1 MFDSITEALEA
12 LKNGE
17 LIIVVDD
24 EDRENEGDLVGIA
37 EYLKPE
43 SINFMATYGRGLICT
58 PMDESIARKLEL
70 PPMADENSDPHST
83 AFTVSVDHYT
93 TTTGI
98 SAFERFDTIMALIDG
113 DSKPSHFNMPGHIFP
128 LVAKPGGVIERM
140 GHTEASVDL
149 SKLAGAKPVGVIC
162 EIMNDDGTMA
172 RVDELNTYK
181 EKHQLK
187 MITIEDLKQFILKE
201 QRIELDSEVNLPT
214 AFGTFKMYGFKDK
227 LTGEEHVALVHGE
240 IRQNM
245 NVRIHSECLT
255 GDVFHSARCDCGEQ
269 LEKAMEIISEE
280 DGVILYMRQEGR
292 GIGLLNKL
300 KAYELIEQ
308 GFDTVTANEH
318 LGFNADLRTYEAA
331 GGMLKILG
339 LNEVTLLSNNPKKA
353 AGLSED
359 GIQVNR
365 RSHIVE
371 ANIYNDDYLK
381 TKREKM
387 GHQLQEDMK

>member
-24 EDRENEGDLVGIA
+24 EDRENEVDLVGIA

-43 SINFMATYGRGLICT
+43 SINFMAIYGRGLICT

-172 RVDELNTYK
+172 RVDDLNTYK

-214 AFGTFKMYGFKDK
+214 AFGTFKMHGFKDK

-353 AGLSED
+353 AGLAED

>member
-172 RVDELNTYK
+172 RVDDLNTYK

-214 AFGTFKMYGFKDK
+214 AFGTFKMHGFKDK

-353 AGLSED
+353 VGLAED

>member
-172 RVDELNTYK
+172 RVDDLNTYK

-214 AFGTFKMYGFKDK
+214 AFGTFKIHGFKDK

-339 LNEVTLLSNNPKKA
+339 LNEVMLLSNNPKKA
-353 AGLSED
+353 AGLAED

>member
-1 MFDSITEALEA
+1 MFDSITEAIDA
-12 LKNGE
+12 LKKGE

-37 EYLKPE
+37 EYLDPE
-43 SINFMATYGRGLICT
+43 AINFMATYGRGLICA
-58 PMDESIARKLEL
+58 PMAESIARKLEL
-70 PPMADENSDPHST
+70 PPMTDDNSDPHST
-83 AFTVSVDHYT
+83 AFTVSVDHHT

-98 SAFERFDTIMALIDG
+98 SAFERFYTIKALIDDESEPG
-113 DSKPSHFNMPGHIFP
+113 HFNMPGHIFP

-162 EIMNDDGTMA
+162 EIMKDDGTMA
-172 RVDELNTYK
+172 RVDDLKNYK
-181 EKHQLK
+181 SEHQLK
-187 MITIEDLKQFILKE
+187 MITIEDLKKYILKE
-201 QRIELDSEVNLPT
+201 QRVMLDSEVKLPT
-214 AFGTFKMYGFKDK
+214 PFGTFKMHGFKDK
-227 LTGEEHVALVHGE
+227 LTGEEHVALVHGD

-255 GDVFHSARCDCGEQ
+255 GDVFHSSRCDCGEQ
-269 LEKAMEIISEE
+269 LKKAMKIISEE
-280 DGVILYMRQEGR
+280 DGIILYMRQEGR

-318 LGFNADLRTYEAA
+318 LGFNADLRTYDAA
-331 GGMLKILG
+331 AGMLKILG

-353 AGLSED
+353 AGLSDD
-359 GIQVNR
+359 GIRVNR

-371 ANIYNDDYLK
+371 ANIYNEDYLK
-381 TKREKM
+381 TKREKL
-387 GHQLQEDMK
+387 GHQLQED

>member
-172 RVDELNTYK
+172 RVDDLNTYK

-201 QRIELDSEVNLPT
+201 QRIELDSEVNLPA
-214 AFGTFKMYGFKDK
+214 AFGTFKMHGFKDK

-353 AGLSED
+353 AGLAED

>member
-172 RVDELNTYK
+172 RVDDLNTYK

-214 AFGTFKMYGFKDK
+214 AFGTFKMHGFKDK

-353 AGLSED
+353 AGLAED

>member
-172 RVDELNTYK
+172 RVDDLNTYK

-269 LEKAMEIISEE
+269 LEKAMEIISKE

-353 AGLSED
+353 AGLAED

>member
-1 MFDSITEALEA
+1 MFDSINEALTS

-24 EDRENEGDLVGIA
+24 ENRENEGDLVGIA

-43 SINFMATYGRGLICT
+43 AINFMATYGRGLICT
-58 PMDESIARKLEL
+58 PMDERIARKLEL
-70 PPMADENSDPHST
+70 PPMAEENSDPHST
-83 AFTVSVDHYT
+83 AFTVSVDHHT

-172 RVDELNTYK
+172 RVDDLNIYK
-181 EKHQLK
+181 RKHQLK
-187 MITIEDLKQFILKE
+187 MITIEDLKKYILKD
-201 QRIELDSEVNLPT
+201 QRVELDSEVNLPT
-214 AFGTFKMYGFKDK
+214 AFGIFKMHGFKDR
-227 LTGEEHVALVHGE
+227 LTGEEHVALVHGH

-255 GDVFHSARCDCGEQ
+255 GDVFHSERCDCGEQ
-269 LEKAMEIISEE
+269 LEKAMKIISEE
-280 DGVILYMRQEGR
+280 DGIILYMRQEGR

-318 LGFNADLRTYEAA
+318 LGFNADLRTYDAA

-353 AGLSED
+353 AGLADD

-381 TKREKM
+381 TKKEKL
-387 GHQLQEDMK
+387 GHQLQEDMR

>member
-43 SINFMATYGRGLICT
+43 SINFMAIYGRGLICT

-172 RVDELNTYK
+172 RVDDLNTYK

-214 AFGTFKMYGFKDK
+214 AFGTFKMHGFKDK

-353 AGLSED
+353 VGLAED